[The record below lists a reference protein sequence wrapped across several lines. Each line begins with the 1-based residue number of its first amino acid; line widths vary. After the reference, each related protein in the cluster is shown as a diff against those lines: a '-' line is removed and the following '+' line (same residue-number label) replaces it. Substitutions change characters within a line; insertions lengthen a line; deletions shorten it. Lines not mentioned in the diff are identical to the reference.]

1 MKMKENEMSKMKK
14 LYKLDMTNIQSMNIG
29 HLNPTMK
36 AIVKGMY
43 RLEKTQENVSG
54 MTGDQILSYCV
65 DQGLWSTRQ
74 DPDKYHT
81 TWAYYVKT
89 LKEECQ
95 VVEVGATQSSV
106 EEFLE

>member
-1 MKMKENEMSKMKK
+1 MKK
-14 LYKLDMTNIQSMNIG
+14 LYRLNMDNIQTLNIA

-43 RLEKTQENVSG
+43 RLEKKELNTVG
-54 MTGDQILSYCV
+54 MTGDEILKYCV
-65 DQGLWSTRQ
+65 SEGLWSTRQ

-81 TWAYYVKT
+81 TWAYYAKK

-95 VVEVGATQSSV
+95 VIEVGTIKDTT
-106 EEFLE
+106 EEYLE

>member
-1 MKMKENEMSKMKK
+1 MKK
-14 LYKLDMTNIQSMNIG
+14 LYKLDMHNINTLNIA

-43 RLEKTQENVSG
+43 RLEKRNENESG
-54 MTGDQILSYCV
+54 MTGDSILEYCV
-65 DQGLWSTRQ
+65 KNSLWETKQ
-74 DPDKYHT
+74 DPSKYHT
-81 TWAYYVKT
+81 TWAYYVKK

-95 VVEVGATQSSV
+95 VIEVGTVKDLS